1 MEPLFQLNIENIDI
15 LLVNTKERLM
25 LHDEYSQITCIE
37 RISNL
42 FKSSGAANTEAALS
56 KLIKFDILST
66 IFELL
71 QTSSDRLLT
80 CILNFLDL
88 VIVYRKFYESHVAT
102 DAMDSILK
110 VTVCVAKSR
119 CKETEL
125 LEKLISIIYDILH
138 RAVEFHVNFDV
149 VCVPRQVLMLLK
161 SLILEDSWNQ
171 KIKFSSV
178 TLLNLV
184 LENVN
189 AEDEW
194 DDGVYELCHKALN
207 FMKEIVEYS
216 DDDVSISFAADALC
230 AVCASVTRLCVAE
243 DDSQESFNK
252 VSKLKATTLKT
263 IRIVMMNTLVPYVK
277 TAESNETDR
286 VKFHRNLVTCLNNLY
301 KLSNSCGRDNLSNHL
316 TANGY
321 LKYFLLLTTRLPE
334 ILRRSICLLLSRI
347 IANLADKSMPV
358 YRPINREISF
368 EYLIHR
374 GLVDLPKDT
383 KQWENIIAHDREN
396 RAIALM
402 TLVYYHFHGTRETYM
417 ICLKLLIARTVNLPK
432 SEQTPAQILKV
443 LWFLFA
449 VASVSHPSPCSE
461 QDYDRAVKRLAAA
474 LQYSNLNDCYTH
486 HIDLLNYC
494 LNCPEFPKD
503 LRNRAMDLW
512 LIESDGDIKPLLTI
526 DCGKVV
532 QHYLMLVIQT
542 GYSDKI
548 INLAMK
554 GIREMIRL
562 DNAKEIAE
570 IAWHM
575 LPNLL
580 STYQPSK
587 DEQVK
592 AVLELSNVS
601 IPSSLSWIIRIR
613 CAESLMAIILRREAD
628 LKLRTLAILH
638 SYALLVTSATI
649 KSFTILE
656 KYCTTPSFL
665 EELLVQG
672 FSLETP
678 ELSAVCLKLLAF
690 IVHCQEKSSI
700 QRDKPVTIDVQSLAD
715 LLLNTRRA
723 VHSSI
728 NGMQL
733 ALELLTQ
740 NIDGSPVR
748 LDEIPADRTEGVI
761 NLYETLHIVHERSD
775 PTQRDIVYQCLQG
788 VLKFCHKHTKLLM
801 YHICTLMSNYDIVS
815 SILQTRHVT
824 YHFLDFVSTWLRYRR
839 RYCTDEGPWNA
850 RSLCKTPF
858 EETLDRIKSYVNTA
872 NDSRNDAAFHNLV
885 YAISAS
891 LVLSGFPSCSQHM
904 VQTGMAAPY
913 GGGVFPPPVNGV
925 AGVVGAAGAAGEVK
939 PPPPV
944 PVKEDNS
951 GAPQQPPP
959 SGPQVPPPAGAPHP
973 TAPGA
978 PTAASF
984 SPPPPPN
991 GVDQQAISE
1000 VFQAAVAAAA
1010 AAAAGGGGQQPAPTP
1025 AGNETNPEG
1034 AVEGSALVPVTSGA
1048 TTPATATQ
1056 GSDLKGQPKRLHVS
1070 NIPFRFRDPDLRAMF
1085 GQFGPIL
1092 DVEIIFNER
1101 GSKGFGFVTFAN
1113 SADADRA
1120 RERLHGTVVEGRKIE
1135 VNNATARVQTKK
1147 PPTVPNVCVQ
1157 WPEGYRLPAMPWS
1170 WLGAAAPSAAAA
1182 AAVAAAAVTP
1192 SPAAAPLVLAPR
1204 AAARRS
1210 VYYDP
1215 FLAAH
1220 AATQDPNY
1228 RLQLEWPQA
1237 TADAA
1242 AAAAAASPLL
1252 KTPLSTAQQA
1262 TYAAAATYT
1271 AVAARAYS
1279 AAAAAA
1285 QPVAGYAAVAGY
1297 GREYADPYLG
1307 HGIGPVAGYGATVYR
1322 GGYNRFTPY

>member
-42 FKSSGAANTEAALS
+42 FKSGGAANTEAALS

-71 QTSSDRLLT
+71 QTSSDRLLQ

-171 KIKFSSV
+171 KIKFLSV

-184 LENVN
+184 VENVN

-207 FMKEIVEYS
+207 LMKEIVEYS

-252 VSKLKATTLKT
+252 VSKLRATTLKT

-301 KLSNSCGRDNLSNHL
+301 KLSSSCGRDNLSNHL

-321 LKYFLLLTTRLPE
+321 LKYFLLLTARLPE

-347 IANLADKSMPV
+347 VANLADKSMPI
-358 YRPINREISF
+358 YRPINRETSF

-383 KQWENIIAHDREN
+383 EQWENIIAHDRGN

-512 LIESDGDIKPLLTI
+512 LVESDGDIKPLLAI

-601 IPSSLSWIIRIR
+601 IPGSLSWIIRIR
-613 CAESLMAIILRREAD
+613 CAESLIPIILRREAD
-628 LKLRTLAILH
+628 LKLRTLAILQ

-649 KSFTILE
+649 KPFTILE
-656 KYCTTPSFL
+656 KYCTTPTFL

-748 LDEIPADRTEGVI
+748 LDEIPADRAEGVI

-788 VLKFCHKHTKLLM
+788 VLKFCHKHTKLM

-815 SILQTRHVT
+815 NILQTRRVT

-858 EETLDRIKSYVNTA
+858 EETLDRIKSYVNTV
-872 NDSRNDAAFHNLV
+872 NDSRNDAAFYNLL

-1010 AAAAGGGGQQPAPTP
+1010 AAAAGGSGQQPAPTP

-1034 AVEGSALVPVTSGA
+1034 AVEGSSLVPVTSGA

-1228 RLQLEWPQA
+1228 RLQ
-1237 TADAA
+1237 AA

>member
-42 FKSSGAANTEAALS
+42 FKSGGAANTEAALS

-71 QTSSDRLLT
+71 QTSSDRLLQ

-184 LENVN
+184 VENVN

-207 FMKEIVEYS
+207 LMKEIVEYS

-252 VSKLKATTLKT
+252 VSKLRATTLKT

-301 KLSNSCGRDNLSNHL
+301 KLSSSCGRDNLSNHL

-321 LKYFLLLTTRLPE
+321 LKYFLLLTARLPE

-347 IANLADKSMPV
+347 VANLADKSMPI
-358 YRPINREISF
+358 YRPINRETSF

-383 KQWENIIAHDREN
+383 EQWENIIAHDRGN

-512 LIESDGDIKPLLTI
+512 LVESDGDIKPLLAI

-601 IPSSLSWIIRIR
+601 IPGSLSWIIRIR
-613 CAESLMAIILRREAD
+613 CAESLIPIILRREAD
-628 LKLRTLAILH
+628 LKLRTLAILQ

-649 KSFTILE
+649 KPFTILE
-656 KYCTTPSFL
+656 KYCTTPTFL

-748 LDEIPADRTEGVI
+748 LDEIPADRAEGVI

-788 VLKFCHKHTKLLM
+788 VLKFCHKHTKLM

-815 SILQTRHVT
+815 SILQTRRVT

-858 EETLDRIKSYVNTA
+858 EETLDRIKSYVNTV
-872 NDSRNDAAFHNLV
+872 NDSRNDAAFYNLL

-1034 AVEGSALVPVTSGA
+1034 AVEGSSLVPVTSGA

-1101 GSKGFGFVTFAN
+1101 GSKSRDTEGQTCRG
-1113 SADADRA
+1113 A
-1120 RERLHGTVVEGRKIE
+1120 RGKRIVE
-1135 VNNATARVQTKK
+1135 
-1147 PPTVPNVCVQ
+1147 
-1157 WPEGYRLPAMPWS
+1157 
-1170 WLGAAAPSAAAA
+1170 
-1182 AAVAAAAVTP
+1182 
-1192 SPAAAPLVLAPR
+1192 
-1204 AAARRS
+1204 
-1210 VYYDP
+1210 
-1215 FLAAH
+1215 
-1220 AATQDPNY
+1220 
-1228 RLQLEWPQA
+1228 
-1237 TADAA
+1237 
-1242 AAAAAASPLL
+1242 
-1252 KTPLSTAQQA
+1252 
-1262 TYAAAATYT
+1262 
-1271 AVAARAYS
+1271 
-1279 AAAAAA
+1279 
-1285 QPVAGYAAVAGY
+1285 
-1297 GREYADPYLG
+1297 
-1307 HGIGPVAGYGATVYR
+1307 IG
-1322 GGYNRFTPY
+1322 